1 MGVQLRSSDVS
12 TAQELHLAPRQPRRG
27 GVVVTSVITSVIA
40 VLAVVGL
47 LLALLRPAVFGMGET
62 RVDSTTI
69 GASFEDIAELSV
81 EEYVFSDV
89 GKFDQKGL
97 EVLGLR
103 VPFTGRN
110 FLVTYDGRVTA
121 GIRDTSAIDVS
132 VGSGAIDVVLPP
144 VEVLSAHINAD
155 SVQVYDQSMNPI
167 NQIRVDDVTT
177 FIAGQENAARDKAV
191 SQGLLDR
198 AGERTEHLV
207 RSHIAALVKETEQED
222 FDVRI
227 SWAQ

>member
-1 MGVQLRSSDVS
+1 M
-12 TAQELHLAPRQPRRG
+12 
-27 GVVVTSVITSVIA
+27 
-40 VLAVVGL
+40 
-47 LLALLRPAVFGMGET
+47 
-62 RVDSTTI
+62 
-69 GASFEDIAELSV
+69 
-81 EEYVFSDV
+81 
-89 GKFDQKGL
+89 
-97 EVLGLR
+97 
-103 VPFTGRN
+103 PFTGRN

-177 FIAGQENAARDKAV
+177 FIAGQEDTARDKAV

-198 AGERTEHLV
+198 ARERTEHLV
-207 RSHIAALVKETEQED
+207 RSHIAALVKGTEQED